1 MPRKNKPIEPI
12 VLYLIQ
18 ERLRNRMTQKQIA
31 DLANIPLRTYQR
43 IEQGK
48 SEATISQVRRV
59 IEVFDITWLDVA
71 WGETGRRYID
81 TNDISASLKHLPA
94 SLRLPLFEVIKA
106 VIEELDQT
114 KRPTTD
120 G

>member
-48 SEATISQVRRV
+48 SEATISQVRRI

-94 SLRLPLFEVIKA
+94 SLRHPLFEVIKA
-106 VIEELDQT
+106 IIEELEQCL
-114 KRPTTD
+114 KANH
-120 G
+120 